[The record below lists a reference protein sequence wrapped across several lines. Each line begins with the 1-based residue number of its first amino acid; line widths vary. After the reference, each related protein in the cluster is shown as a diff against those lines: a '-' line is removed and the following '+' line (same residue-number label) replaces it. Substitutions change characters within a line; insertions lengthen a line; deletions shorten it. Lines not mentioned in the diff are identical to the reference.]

1 MGVKSISSFDPF
13 CRRQRLFIDFETR
26 TPIFLNDNEI
36 DDYKLREDGLVT
48 TIGQLAFFRWAILN
62 EVIDF
67 CFNNKKEID
76 EEMEKMDKKK
86 KNTKVQK
93 DDTMVTIY
101 NNVDTISIEKV
112 NENEPVDQNQEE
124 QETAFSKF

>member
-1 MGVKSISSFDPF
+1 MKNTMNTLFSI
-13 CRRQRLFIDFETR
+13 I
-26 TPIFLNDNEI
+26 I
-36 DDYKLREDGLVT
+36 LVALPACC
-48 TIGQLAFFRWAILN
+48 GS
-62 EVIDF
+62 
-67 CFNNKKEID
+67 
-76 EEMEKMDKKK
+76 KK

-93 DDTMVTIY
+93 EDTMVTIY